1 MGELVLHNLSID
13 YGSQRVIRNLHLQ
26 VADGELVSILGPSGA
41 GKTSILKA
49 VAGLIEPS
57 GGEIRLDGRSLSGVA
72 PEQRNIVMVFQQP
85 LLFPFMNVEQNVGF
99 GLRMQRM
106 AAAEAKNRIDRILE
120 LTRLTGLG
128 TRKIHELS
136 GGQQQRVTLAR
147 ALVLN
152 PALLLLDEPLSN
164 LDANLRQ
171 QMRELIRDIQE
182 KTRISMLFVT
192 HDQAEALI
200 MSHRAALLLD
210 GQLRQMGSPR
220 ELFHAPAD
228 PDVARFFGAVNFF
241 EGRMQDGLFQT
252 DFGTFELPVPVAN
265 GHPLTA
271 TIRPED
277 VLIAAGSEY
286 QLRGTV
292 KRARFEGTVTRV
304 WVECSGGN
312 LVVLS
317 SNGDFEPGRVV
328 TLYLPPEKIRVFP
341 PTDRRS

>member
-1 MGELVLHNLSID
+1 MGELVLKDLSID
-13 YGSQRVIRNLHLQ
+13 YGGQQVIRNLHLE

-57 GGEIRLDGRSLSGVA
+57 GGSILLDGRPLRGVP
-72 PEQRNIVMVFQQP
+72 PEKRNIVMVFQHP

-106 AAAEAKNRIDRILE
+106 GTAEIRKRIDRILE
-120 LTRLTGLG
+120 LTQLTGLE

-182 KTRISMLFVT
+182 STRISMLFVT

-210 GQLRQMGSPR
+210 GQLRQVGPPR
-220 ELFHAPAD
+220 ELFHTPVD
-228 PDVARFFGAVNFF
+228 SDVARFFGAVNFF
-241 EGRMQDGLFQT
+241 EGRIRDGLLHT
-252 DFGTFELPVPVAN
+252 AFGTFELSETVSK

-277 VLIAAGSEY
+277 VLIAAGNEY
-286 QLRGTV
+286 RLQGIV
-292 KRARFEGTVTRV
+292 KRTSFEGTATRV

-317 SNGDFEPGRVV
+317 SNGEFETGRVV
-328 TLYLPPEKIRVFP
+328 TLDLPPEKIRLFSRQVP
-341 PTDRRS
+341 

>member
-1 MGELVLHNLSID
+1 MGELVLHNLSIG
-13 YGSQRVIRNLHLQ
+13 YGSQPVIHNLDLQ
-26 VADGELVSILGPSGA
+26 VSDGELVSILGPSGA

-57 GGEIRLDGRSLSGVA
+57 AGEIMLDGRPLRGLP
-72 PEQRNIVMVFQQP
+72 PEKRNIVMVFQQP
-85 LLFPFMNVEQNVGF
+85 LLFPFMNLEQNIGF

-106 AAAEAKNRIDRILE
+106 QPSGIRKRIERILE
-120 LTRLTGLG
+120 LTRLTGLE

-136 GGQQQRVTLAR
+136 GGQQQRATLAR

-171 QMRELIRDIQE
+171 QMRDLIRDIQQQ
-182 KTRISMLFVT
+182 TRISMLFVT

-200 MSHRAALLLD
+200 LSDRAALLLD
-210 GQLRQMGSPR
+210 GRLRQVGSPR

-228 PDVARFFGAVNFF
+228 PDVARFFGGVNFF
-241 EGRMQDGLFQT
+241 EGRIENGRLHT
-252 DFGTFELPVPVAN
+252 KFGTFLIQQSVAN
-265 GHPLTA
+265 GHSIIA

-277 VLIAAGSEY
+277 VQIAAGGDGNL
-286 QLRGTV
+286 QGV
-292 KRARFEGTVTRV
+292 IKRSSFEGTATRL
-304 WVECSGGN
+304 WVQCAGGD

-317 SNGDFEPGRVV
+317 NNGEFDPGSTVH
-328 TLYLPPEKIRVFP
+328 LELPSEKIRVFARQ
-341 PTDRRS
+341 DA